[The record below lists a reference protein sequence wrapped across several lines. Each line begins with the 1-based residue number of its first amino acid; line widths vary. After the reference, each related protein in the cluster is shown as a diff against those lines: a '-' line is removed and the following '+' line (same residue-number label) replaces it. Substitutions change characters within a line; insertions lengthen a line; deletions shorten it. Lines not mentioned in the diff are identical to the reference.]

1 MHSANRIPRSTP
13 DARRIA
19 YWQDIAAK
27 RTRLCWATGLM
38 GGIAGFILHAFIS
51 MPPAWM

>member
-1 MHSANRIPRSTP
+1 MTTTNRLPRATH

-27 RTRLCWATGLM
+27 RTRLAWATGLM
-38 GGIAGFILHAFIS
+38 GGLIGFVLHAFLS
-51 MPPAWM
+51 MPPVWL

>member
-1 MHSANRIPRSTP
+1 MDTKRPPRSTP

-27 RTRLCWATGLM
+27 RTRLCWATGIL
-38 GGIAGFILHAFIS
+38 GGLVGFVAHAFIS
-51 MPPAWM
+51 MPPVWL

>member
-1 MHSANRIPRSTP
+1 MDTKRPPRTTP
-13 DARRIA
+13 AARRIA

-38 GGIAGFILHAFIS
+38 GGIAGFTFHALIS
-51 MPPAWM
+51 MPPVWM